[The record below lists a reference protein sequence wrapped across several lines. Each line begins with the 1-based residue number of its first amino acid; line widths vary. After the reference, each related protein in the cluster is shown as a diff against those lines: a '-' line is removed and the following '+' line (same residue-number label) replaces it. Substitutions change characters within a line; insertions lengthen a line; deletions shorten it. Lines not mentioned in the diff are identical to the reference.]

1 MSDVRITY
9 VGALE
14 TSDITTTVTGRP
26 QNLPEE
32 EAVELTNWDKWI
44 SFWDRVA
51 AAPLFSER
59 EVEKK

>member
-1 MSDVRITY
+1 MSDIRITH
-9 VGALE
+9 VGIGGATDV
-14 TSDITTTVTGRP
+14 TSLLTGRP

-32 EAVELTNWDKWI
+32 EAVEMTDWDKWI